1 MCWTISDTASACIK
15 RHVLAGQAEEGR
27 GAGLRALLRR
37 AVTPNTSTPSHGRCG
52 LSKLAAGESYWYWL
66 VKPLEPPYALEK
78 VKFGLNAGFW
88 VIKVQHYR
96 LVNIDKHT
104 NKRSYKLSDEV
115 NTYSLSACV
124 QHLRVKFAIPRSEC
138 VLAGAIHKAILE
150 ESGVEDRTEG
160 FFPK

>member
-1 MCWTISDTASACIK
+1 MCWQAK
-15 RHVLAGQAEEGR
+15 LGKAEEQAHER
-27 GAGLRALLRR
+27 FFAALSPPIPLPPLM
-37 AVTPNTSTPSHGRCG
+37 AVVG
-52 LSKLAAGESYWYWL
+52 SKLAAGESYWL

-78 VKFGLNAGFW
+78 VEFGLNAGFW

-138 VLAGAIHKAILE
+138 VLAGATHKAILE
-150 ESGVEDRTEG
+150 ESGVGDRTEG